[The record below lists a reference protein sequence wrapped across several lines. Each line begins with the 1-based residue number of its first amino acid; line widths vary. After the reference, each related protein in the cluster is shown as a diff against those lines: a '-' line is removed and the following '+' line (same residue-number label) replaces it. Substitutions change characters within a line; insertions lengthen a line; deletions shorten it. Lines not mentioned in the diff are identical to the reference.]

1 MTSEDPGKVFI
12 QRYTVFL
19 HLQAERSF
27 QYMTQKFGRLFH
39 EKRGSASSRG
49 FGIKKQVQL
58 RT

>member
-19 HLQAERSF
+19 HLQAERCF

-39 EKRGSASSRG
+39 EKRGSALSRG
-49 FGIKKQVQL
+49 FGIQKQVQL
-58 RT
+58 